1 MTDHT
6 RDPLDQAIDQV
17 AARLVSVEHDQ
28 AMADRIVARLPN
40 RAARSAW
47 AGALVPQAALAT
59 VLLVGVFLWTTREP
73 ELVREPV
80 VDVVSA
86 GAEAPALR
94 TPMAPALR
102 TTVTPRSDDS
112 QFVLTPDH
120 ERALV
125 PVAAPIALEVA
136 ALAASALPEEAL
148 VVIAP
153 IVLTELPLSG
163 ESISPR

>member
-94 TPMAPALR
+94 T
-102 TTVTPRSDDS
+102 TVTPRSDDS

-136 ALAASALPEEAL
+136 ALDASALPEEAL